1 MNNDLELTDI
11 NKIVDDFMYSYM
23 SHIADTNHS
32 ATGNLGLNQRK
43 IIKWD
48 GRYFSIS
55 LQLEDYWKYLEY
67 GTKPHFPPISAIREW
82 IRIKPVLP
90 RPYNG
95 KLPTENQLAYM
106 IANKISKV
114 GTPATHLLA
123 NTINDFQLE
132 SKIYNALE
140 TAFAKQAERI
150 ASETL
155 N

>member
-32 ATGNLGLNQRK
+32 ATGNLALNQRK

-82 IRIKPVLP
+82 IRVKPVLP

-106 IANKISKV
+106 IANKISRV
-114 GTPATHLLA
+114 GTPATHLLE